1 MTDHDCDVLIAGGG
15 PAGSTLAT
23 LLAQAGLKTVLLEA
37 EHFPR
42 HHIGESLVP
51 AVMSVLEQTGALG
64 KVATAG
70 FPIKRGACWTTSNP
84 FPRSGTGQ
92 QSPRSGTGQQ
102 SPQSRTKQSD
112 RPFRHVT
119 MHFGERARDDAEV
132 TYTYHVER
140 ARFDLML
147 LQHAAEQG
155 AIVMQGVRAIEPRF
169 DADGVTVTARAGG
182 PDGVS
187 WPIRA
192 RMLADAT
199 GRATLLGSQLKLK
212 VKDPVFDQYATYTW
226 FEGLD
231 RAALTPGPDEA
242 DYIAIHFLPD
252 RNAWIWQIPISDT
265 VTSVGVVAQKSLF
278 KEHGGD
284 REGFFW
290 KMVGLRPELEA
301 ELRKATVADRWRTE
315 GDYSYSMR
323 QICGDRYV
331 MVGDAARF
339 VDPIFSSG
347 VSIALQSARFAAA
360 DIVAGF
366 ESGDLS
372 RAAFTSFETTVRR
385 GVRNWYEFISLYYRL
400 NILFTAFTYD
410 KRYRTDL
417 IKLLQGDLYDDDAP
431 PALVAMR
438 RVVNE
443 VEHNPDHIWHPY
455 LGSLKT
461 SAPLL

>member
-1 MTDHDCDVLIAGGG
+1 MTGYDCDVLIAGGG
-15 PAGSTLAT
+15 PAGSTLAA
-23 LLAQAGLKTVLLEA
+23 LLARAGLKTVLLEA

-51 AVMSVLEQTGALG
+51 AVMPVLTETGALER
-64 KVATAG
+64 VASAG
-70 FPIKRGACWTTSNP
+70 FPVKRGACWTTTSP
-84 FPRSGTGQ
+84 FPH
-92 QSPRSGTGQQ
+92 
-102 SPQSRTKQSD
+102 SRDKQGK

-119 MHFGERARDDAEV
+119 MHFNERARPDAEV

-140 ARFDLML
+140 AKFDLL
-147 LQHAAEQG
+147 LLKHAAEQG
-155 AIVMQGVRAIEPRF
+155 AIVMQGVRAIAPRF
-169 DADGVTVTARAGG
+169 DPDGVTVTARAGG
-182 PDGVS
+182 PDGVA

-192 RMLADAT
+192 RLLADAT
-199 GRATLLGSQLKLK
+199 GRSTLLGSQLKLK

-231 RAALTPGPDEA
+231 RAALTPSPEEA

-252 RNAWIWQIPISDT
+252 RNAWIWQIPISET
-265 VTSVGVVAQKSLF
+265 ITSVGVVAQKTLF
-278 KEHGGD
+278 SEHGGD

-290 KMVGLRPELEA
+290 KMVGLRPELEDQ
-301 ELRKATVADRWRTE
+301 LRQATVADQWRVE

-323 QICGDRYV
+323 QLCGDRYV

-347 VSIALQSARFAAA
+347 VSIALNSAQFAAR

-366 ESGDLS
+366 AAGDLS
-372 RAAFTSFETTVRR
+372 AGAFTTYQETVRR
-385 GVRNWYEFISLYYRL
+385 GMRNWYEFISLYYRL

-410 KRYRTDL
+410 ERYRTDL
-417 IKLLQGDLYDDDAP
+417 IKLLQGDLYDDEAP

-438 RVVNE
+438 RVVTE
-443 VEHNPDHIWHPY
+443 VENNPDHIWHPY
-455 LGSLKT
+455 LGSLQT
-461 SAPLL
+461 AAPQL

>member
-1 MTDHDCDVLIAGGG
+1 MTGYDCDVLIAGGG

-23 LLAQAGLKTVLLEA
+23 LLARAGLKTVLLES

-51 AVMSVLEQTGALG
+51 AVMSVLDEIGALPI
-64 KVATAG
+64 VEAAG
-70 FPIKRGACWTTSNP
+70 FPVKRGACWTTSSP
-84 FPRSGTGQ
+84 FPHAREAPG
-92 QSPRSGTGQQ
+92 R
-102 SPQSRTKQSD
+102 

-140 ARFDLML
+140 AKFDLL
-147 LQHAAEQG
+147 LLRHAADQG
-155 AIVMQGVRAIEPRF
+155 AIVMQGVRATEPRF
-169 DADGVTVTARAGG
+169 DPDGVTVTARAGG

-192 RMLADAT
+192 RLLADAT
-199 GRATLLGSQLKLK
+199 GRSTLLGSRLKLK
-212 VKDPVFDQYATYTW
+212 VKDSVFDQYATYTW
-226 FEGLD
+226 FKGLD
-231 RAALTPGPDEA
+231 RGALTPTREEA

-252 RNAWIWQIPISDT
+252 RNAWIWQIPITDT

-290 KMVGLRPELEA
+290 KMAGLRPELEA
-301 ELRKATVADRWRTE
+301 ELRKATVADQWRTE

-347 VSIALQSARFAAA
+347 VSIALQSARFAAR

-366 ESGDLS
+366 AAGDLS
-372 RAAFTSFETTVRR
+372 KSAFTDFEETVRR
-385 GVRNWYEFISLYYRL
+385 GMRNWYEFISLYYRL

-438 RVVNE
+438 RTVTE
-443 VEHNPDHIWHPY
+443 VENNPDHLWHPY

-461 SAPLL
+461 AAPLL